1 MSQTTTPLI
10 PGKGKINIVFAHAAY
25 QMGNSFGTRKT
36 GLRFREVRNLEDLKA
51 AVPEAD
57 VLVVSGLW
65 RNELLQLAPLLRF
78 VQSIG
83 AGTDQYSQ
91 DAFRAKG
98 VRLASAQGVNERAV
112 SEHAMALILAMSRQL
127 HLARD
132 NQAKRNWRGMIADL
146 GKREEELG
154 GKTLLILGLGR
165 IGSRLANLARAFGM
179 KVIGVKRDIA
189 NGGAAA
195 DEVIA
200 LAQLRNVLPRAD
212 FVALTC
218 PLTPETEGLINAEAL
233 AAMKPS
239 AVLINV
245 ARGRVTDE
253 PALTAALTEGRIGGA
268 ALDCFWEEP
277 LAAASPLWAMPNVLI
292 TPHAAGETRLYES
305 NVVDILLEN
314 LDRLWQ
320 GQATLRNQVV

>member
-1 MSQTTTPLI
+1 MSQASVI
-10 PGKGKINIVFAHAAY
+10 PGKDKINILFAHAAY
-25 QMGNSFGTRKT
+25 GMGDSFATRKT
-36 GLRFREVRNLEDLKA
+36 GLRFREVRSAEDIKA
-51 AVPEAD
+51 AVPDAD

-65 RNELLQLAPLLRF
+65 RNELLEIAPRLRF

-83 AGTDQYSQ
+83 AGTDQFSR
-91 DAFRAKG
+91 DAFKAKG
-98 VRLASAQGVNERAV
+98 IRLASAQGVNERAV
-112 SEHAMALILAMSRQL
+112 SEHAMALILSMARQL

-132 NQAKRNWRGMIADL
+132 NQAKNTWRGMISDL
-146 GKREEELG
+146 SKREEELG
-154 GKTLLILGLGR
+154 GKTLVIFGLGR

-189 NGGAAA
+189 SGGVAA
-195 DEVIA
+195 DEVIGQ
-200 LAQLRNVLPRAD
+200 AQLRAALPRAD

-218 PLTPETEGLINAEAL
+218 PLTPETQGLIGKDAL

-239 AVLINV
+239 AVIINV
-245 ARGRVTDE
+245 ARGKVVDE
-253 PALTAALTEGRIGGA
+253 PALTASLIEGRIGGA

-277 LAAASPLWAMPNVLI
+277 LAATSPLWGMPNVVI
-292 TPHAAGETRLYES
+292 TPHTAGETRLYES

-320 GQATLRNQVV
+320 GQTSLRNQVV

>member
-1 MSQTTTPLI
+1 MSQVSVI
-10 PGKGKINIVFAHAAY
+10 PAKDKINILFAHAAY
-25 QMGNSFGTRKT
+25 GMGDSFSTRKT
-36 GLRFREVRNLEDLKA
+36 GLRLREVRNAEDLKA
-51 AVPEAD
+51 AVPDAD

-65 RNELLQLAPLLRF
+65 RNDLLDIAPRLRF

-83 AGTDQYSQ
+83 AGTDQYSR
-91 DAFRAKG
+91 DAFKAKG

-112 SEHAMALILAMSRQL
+112 SEHAMALILSMARQL

-132 NQAKRNWRGMIADL
+132 NQTRRNWRGMIADL
-146 GKREEELG
+146 SKREEELG
-154 GKTLLILGLGR
+154 SKTLVIIGLGR
-165 IGSRLANLARAFGM
+165 IGSRLAHLARAFGM
-179 KVIGVKRDIA
+179 KVIGVKRDTA
-189 NGGAAA
+189 LGGAAA

-200 LAQLRNVLPRAD
+200 QSHLRDVLPRAD

-218 PLTPETEGLINAEAL
+218 PLTPETQGLIGAEAL
-233 AAMKPS
+233 SAMKPS

-245 ARGRVTDE
+245 ARGRVVDE
-253 PALTAALTEGRIGGA
+253 PALTAALTGGRIGGA

-277 LAAASPLWAMPNVLI
+277 LAATSPLWGMPNVVI
-292 TPHAAGETRLYES
+292 TPHTAGETRLYES

-320 GQATLRNQVV
+320 GQTVLRNQVV